1 MTSLQADE
9 AFVEHYQL
17 MHDPFTPRVPG
28 FKFFPAQRKPVLAQ
42 LHQLARYSA
51 LIQVVSGP
59 LGSGKT
65 LLRQALVASSNKQSV
80 VSVPL
85 SARQAG
91 NSAGLLRG
99 FSQGLGGSSQDV
111 DGLLGQ
117 VARLNQAGQ
126 EVYLLVDDAEKL
138 QDEALDTLAEL
149 AAGDN
154 DGRAHVFLFAE
165 PELLERLDALGK
177 ADGCHV
183 QELQPY
189 TLEDTRA
196 YLAQRL
202 EGAGQ
207 GLELFDD
214 RQLEEIQVES
224 GGWPGAINRVAR
236 EVLNEAMLA
245 EDRSVVPAGV
255 GMNLPKKHLL
265 ALVVVAAGV
274 LLALVMNGKEPG
286 RAAAV
291 TDSLALGQ
299 QSPTAA
305 GGNAAAST
313 SSVVAGPLIQFEG
326 DKPLP
331 LPLVGQ
337 GQPVPREPLAR
348 AAGGAGVEELDA
360 SHAAMP
366 APVVTVDAVTAPA
379 GGAVVGATP
388 VVVPGGALSAAPVA
402 QPEPTP
408 VPTPVA
414 EVKPA
419 PAAPPAARPVLAPAP
434 PSSAP
439 ATGSSNWYLSQPVG
453 QYTLQLFGTSS
464 EGAAQAAVRE
474 GGGDYHYFRKLHQGK
489 PLYVVTYGHFST
501 PAAAKSAVSGLP
513 ARLQSGKPWPRT
525 FASIQQEIRQAGR

>member
-1 MTSLQADE
+1 MTSLQAEE

-17 MHDPFTPRVPG
+17 THDPFTPRVPG

-51 LIQVVSGP
+51 LMQVVSGP

-91 NSAGLLRG
+91 NSAALLRG

-138 QDEALDTLAEL
+138 QDEALECLAAL
-149 AAGDN
+149 AAGDS

-177 ADGCHV
+177 ADRCHV

-189 TLEDTRA
+189 TLEETRA

-214 RQLEEIQVES
+214 RQVEEIQAES

-245 EDRSVVPAGV
+245 EDQSVVPVGA

-265 ALVVVAAGV
+265 ALGLVAAGV
-274 LLALVMNGKEPG
+274 VLALLMNGKDPG
-286 RAAAV
+286 QAAAV

-299 QSPTAA
+299 QSPTAE
-305 GGNAAAST
+305 GGTAAAST
-313 SSVVAGPLIQFEG
+313 SVVAADPLIQFEG

-360 SHAAMP
+360 SNAAMP
-366 APVVTVDAVTAPA
+366 IPVDA
-379 GGAVVGATP
+379 AVSPVGAGP
-388 VVVPGGALSAAPVA
+388 AAAQALPSAAPVA
-402 QPEPTP
+402 APKPTTPTP
-408 VPTPVA
+408 APAPVV

-419 PAAPPAARPVLAPAP
+419 PAATLTVAASTPAPAP
-434 PSSAP
+434 PPSAP
-439 ATGSSNWYLSQPVG
+439 TAGSVGGSWYLSQPVG

-464 EGAAQAAVRE
+464 EEAAQTAVRE
-474 GGGDYHYFRKLHQGK
+474 GGGDYRYFRKLHQGK

-513 ARLQSGKPWPRT
+513 VRLQAGKPWPRT